1 MKKKFTKVI
10 ALALCTMLFA
20 AVPFSVSA
28 HADSSYTYNYDYWG
42 EFTDSPDAYAVGAVI
57 TAADLGLETNF
68 SKPQSVAVFND
79 IVYVSDTGNN
89 RIVLLERVGE
99 TKFKVIKEVTEITGT
114 EINTFNGPT
123 DVAVSEDGNIFV
135 ADKGNKRILK
145 LDSNWNYLMQFDK
158 PDDASLADNSENFD
172 FAPSKIVV
180 DTAERV
186 YCVGDNVN
194 KGLIKYENDGTFSGF
209 VGATPVTYN
218 FWDWFWKHF
227 ASQEQIEKMANF
239 VPTQYDNLYM
249 DNEGFIYVV
258 TSKPTEEDIKSE
270 AATVVRKLNLLGNDI
285 LVRNG
290 SYAIYGDLYMG
301 TGGKKTGPS
310 RFCDITTL
318 YNDIYICLDRNRGR
332 LFGYDDQGHLVF
344 AFGGTGNMDGYF
356 NSAVSI
362 DHIGT
367 DLLVLDENDGAI
379 TLFVTTEYG
388 RLIYD
393 AVDQFDLGEYD
404 KAENS
409 WRKVM
414 ELNGNYDLAYIGIG
428 RSLLRQK
435 KYEEAMEYFKLKHD
449 AENYSKAFKQY
460 RKQWVEVHIVVI
472 VVVILILFLVP
483 MGIGRLKRVKH
494 EIDTADIF
502 QL

>member
-10 ALALCTMLFA
+10 ALALCTMLLA

-99 TKFKVIKEVTEITGT
+99 TKFKVIKEVTEITGI
-114 EINTFNGPT
+114 ELNTFNGPT

-135 ADKGNKRILK
+135 SDKGNKRILK

-249 DNEGFIYVV
+249 DEEGFIYVV

-460 RKQWVEVHIVVI
+460 RKQWVEDHIVVI

>member
-1 MKKKFTKVI
+1 MKKTFTKVI

-20 AVPFSVSA
+20 AVPFGVSA
-28 HADSSYTYNYDYWG
+28 HADNSYTYNYDYWG

-57 TAADLGLETNF
+57 TAADLGIETNF
-68 SKPQSVAVFND
+68 SKPQSVAVFDD
-79 IVYVSDTGNN
+79 IVYVCDTGNN

-99 TKFKVIKEVTEITGT
+99 TKFKVIKEVTEITGN
-114 EINTFNGPT
+114 ELNTFNGPT

-158 PDDASLADNSENFD
+158 PDDASLADSSENFD

-186 YCVGDNVN
+186 YCVADNVN

-249 DNEGFIYVV
+249 DNEGFIYVC

-270 AATVVRKLNLLGNDI
+270 ASTVVRKLNLLGNDI

-332 LFGYDDQGHLVF
+332 LFGYDDQGHLVY

-362 DHIGT
+362 DHLGK

-379 TLFVTTEYG
+379 TFFVTTEYG
-388 RLIYD
+388 NLIYD
-393 AVDQFDLGEYD
+393 AIDKFDLGEYD
-404 KAENS
+404 ASETS

-435 KYEEAMEYFKLKHD
+435 KYKEAMEYFELKHD

-460 RKQWVEVHIVVI
+460 RKQWVEEHIVLIVVI
-472 VVVILILFLVP
+472 ILLLFLIP
-483 MGIGRLKRVKH
+483 LGIGRLKFIKH

>member
-20 AVPFSVSA
+20 AVPFGVSA
-28 HADSSYTYNYDYWG
+28 HADNSYTYNYDYWG

-57 TAADLGLETNF
+57 TAADLGIETNF
-68 SKPQSVAVFND
+68 SKPQSVAVFDD
-79 IVYVSDTGNN
+79 IIYVCDTGNN

-99 TKFKVIKEVTEITGT
+99 TKFKVIKEVTEITGN
-114 EINTFNGPT
+114 ELNTFNGPT

-158 PDDASLADNSENFD
+158 PDDASLADSSDNFD

-186 YCVGDNVN
+186 YCVADNVN

-362 DHIGT
+362 DHIGK

-460 RKQWVEVHIVVI
+460 RKQWVEDHIVVI

>member
-1 MKKKFTKVI
+1 
-10 ALALCTMLFA
+10 
-20 AVPFSVSA
+20 
-28 HADSSYTYNYDYWG
+28 
-42 EFTDSPDAYAVGAVI
+42 
-57 TAADLGLETNF
+57 
-68 SKPQSVAVFND
+68 
-79 IVYVSDTGNN
+79 
-89 RIVLLERVGE
+89 
-99 TKFKVIKEVTEITGT
+99 
-114 EINTFNGPT
+114 
-123 DVAVSEDGNIFV
+123 
-135 ADKGNKRILK
+135 
-145 LDSNWNYLMQFDK
+145 MQFDK
-158 PDDASLADNSENFD
+158 PNDASLSDGDNFD

-186 YCVGDNVN
+186 YCVADNVN

-209 VGATPVTYN
+209 VGATPVSYN

-227 ASQEQIEKMANF
+227 ASQEQLEKMANF

-249 DNEGFIYVV
+249 DPEGFIYVC
-258 TSKPTEEDIKSE
+258 TSKPTEEDIKAES
-270 AATVVRKLNLLGNDI
+270 ATVVRKLNLLGNDI

-290 SYAIYGDLYMG
+290 SYPIYGDLYMG

-332 LFGYDDQGHLVF
+332 LFGYDDQGHLVY

-362 DHIGT
+362 DHIGK

-379 TLFVTTEYG
+379 TYFVTTEYG
-388 RLIYD
+388 NLIYD
-393 AVDQFDLGEYD
+393 AIDKFDLGEYD
-404 KAENS
+404 ASEAN

-435 KYEEAMEYFKLKHD
+435 KYKEAMEYFELKHD

-460 RKQWVEVHIVVI
+460 RKQWVEEHIVLIVVI
-472 VVVILILFLVP
+472 ILLLFLVP
-483 MGIGRLKRVKH
+483 LGIGRLKFIKH

>member
-1 MKKKFTKVI
+1 MKKTFTKVI

-20 AVPFSVSA
+20 AVPFGVSA
-28 HADSSYTYNYDYWG
+28 HADNSYTYNYDYWG

-57 TAADLGLETNF
+57 TAADLGIETNF
-68 SKPQSVAVFND
+68 SKPQSVAVFDD
-79 IVYVSDTGNN
+79 IVYVCDTGNN

-99 TKFKVIKEVTEITGT
+99 TKFKVIKEVTEITGN
-114 EINTFNGPT
+114 ELNTFNGPT

-158 PDDASLADNSENFD
+158 PDDASLADSSENFD

-186 YCVGDNVN
+186 YCVADNVN

-249 DNEGFIYVV
+249 DNEGFIYVC

-270 AATVVRKLNLLGNDI
+270 ASTVVRKLNLLGNDI

-362 DHIGT
+362 DHIGK

-404 KAENS
+404 KAEAS
-409 WRKVM
+409 WRTVM
-414 ELNGNYDLAYIGIG
+414 QLNGNYDLAYIGIG

-460 RKQWVEVHIVVI
+460 RKQWVEDHIVVI

-502 QL
+502 QV

>member
-1 MKKKFTKVI
+1 MKKTFTKVI

-20 AVPFSVSA
+20 AVPFGVSA
-28 HADSSYTYNYDYWG
+28 HADNSYTYNYDYWG

-57 TAADLGLETNF
+57 TAADLGIETNF
-68 SKPQSVAVFND
+68 SKPQSVAVFDD
-79 IVYVSDTGNN
+79 IVYVCDTGNN

-99 TKFKVIKEVTEITGT
+99 TKFKVIKEVTEITGN
-114 EINTFNGPT
+114 ELNTFNGPT

-158 PDDASLADNSENFD
+158 PDDASLADSSENFD

-186 YCVGDNVN
+186 YCVADNVN

-249 DNEGFIYVV
+249 DNEGFIYVC

-270 AATVVRKLNLLGNDI
+270 ASTVVRKLNLLGNDI

-362 DHIGT
+362 DHIGK

-404 KAENS
+404 KAEAS
-409 WRKVM
+409 WRTVM
-414 ELNGNYDLAYIGIG
+414 QLNGNYDLAYIGI
-428 RSLLRQK
+428 
-435 KYEEAMEYFKLKHD
+435 
-449 AENYSKAFKQY
+449 
-460 RKQWVEVHIVVI
+460 
-472 VVVILILFLVP
+472 
-483 MGIGRLKRVKH
+483 
-494 EIDTADIF
+494 
-502 QL
+502 